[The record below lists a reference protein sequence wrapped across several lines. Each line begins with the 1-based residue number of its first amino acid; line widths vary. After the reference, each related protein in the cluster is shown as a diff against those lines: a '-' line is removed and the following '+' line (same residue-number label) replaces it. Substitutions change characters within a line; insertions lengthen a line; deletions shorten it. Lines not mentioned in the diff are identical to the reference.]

1 MFDKFETRQG
11 CHGFLLWLYPEK
23 QFRSPWHAMELSLG
37 ALSHSCKCS
46 TLNSRSTTNSS
57 PYYSSLCISKN
68 RTLLHSFSVHLYLG
82 HCNSSMNILFWKNN
96 GHNKKGVKRHCYV
109 KSNQC
114 LSKNRQCQKIDN
126 VKKSTMSKKWQCQK
140 IDNVKKM
147 TMSKKWQCQNNDN
160 LKKLTMSKNWQC
172 FVQPSWCLP
181 MLGKFGTK
189 QRCPG
194 FLLWRHGEKEIRSP
208 WHALEPSL
216 GGFSHSCKCS
226 TQNCKNTTTLFIWLF
241 IPQHLK

>member
-114 LSKNRQCQKIDN
+114 LSKNWQCQKIDN
-126 VKKSTMSKKWQCQK
+126 VKKWRILSKIDNVKKLTMSKKWQCQK
-140 IDNVKKM
+140 IDNVKKWHCQKIDNV
-147 TMSKKWQCQNNDN
+147 KK
-160 LKKLTMSKNWQC
+160 
-172 FVQPSWCLP
+172 
-181 MLGKFGTK
+181 
-189 QRCPG
+189 
-194 FLLWRHGEKEIRSP
+194 
-208 WHALEPSL
+208 
-216 GGFSHSCKCS
+216 S
-226 TQNCKNTTTLFIWLF
+226 TNVLFN
-241 IPQHLK
+241 PARAYK